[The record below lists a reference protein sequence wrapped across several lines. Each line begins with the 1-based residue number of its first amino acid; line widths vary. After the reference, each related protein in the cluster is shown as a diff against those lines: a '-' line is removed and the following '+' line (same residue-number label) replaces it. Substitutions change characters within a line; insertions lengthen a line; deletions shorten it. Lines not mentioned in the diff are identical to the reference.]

1 MGRAVVSLGYAE
13 KNRALLADMGLEGY
27 SQALED
33 LDISRLQNQ
42 ISKLLAER
50 EQHEQRIAARIQEYR
65 VRLKRQGNYLFQ
77 HGSVCIG

>member
-1 MGRAVVSLGYAE
+1 
-13 KNRALLADMGLEGY
+13 
-27 SQALED
+27 
-33 LDISRLQNQ
+33 LQNQ

-65 VRLKRQGNYLFQ
+65 VLLKRQGNYLFQ